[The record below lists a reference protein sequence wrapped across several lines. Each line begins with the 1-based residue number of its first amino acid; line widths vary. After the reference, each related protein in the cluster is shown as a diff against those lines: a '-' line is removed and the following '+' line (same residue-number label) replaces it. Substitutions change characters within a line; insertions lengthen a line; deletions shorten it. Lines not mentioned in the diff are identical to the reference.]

1 MPIRLNFFRVLPC
14 SALFL
19 GTSGVREGRLV
30 RRGGRRL
37 GSEDEDIRR
46 WDGGWEKGREGRR
59 KERKG
64 RMKFI

>member
-19 GTSGVREGRLV
+19 GKSGVREGRLV
-30 RRGGRRL
+30 RRGDRRL

-46 WDGGWEKGREGRR
+46 WDGGWGKRR
-59 KERKG
+59 ERKG
-64 RMKFI
+64 REKKRKVG